1 MASDHLQQHAQPQ
14 AQQRGQQQGGAATP
28 STVLKWSSDGELS
41 PLDLQRLVDRLQQT
55 DPVAQEL
62 LQASHFASLSP
73 RPC

>member
-1 MASDHLQQHAQPQ
+1 MVSDHPVSDHPH
-14 AQQRGQQQGGAATP
+14 RHEGAATP

>member
-1 MASDHLQQHAQPQ
+1 MVSDHPHHLE
-14 AQQRGQQQGGAATP
+14 GAATP

-41 PLDLQRLVDRLQQT
+41 PLDLQRLVDRLQHT

-62 LQASHFASLSP
+62 LHPSHFSALNP